1 MTDKIK
7 KTEEEWRKVLSADEF
22 AICRQHGTER
32 AFSGTLYDTKAKGT
46 YTCKCCGEP
55 LFLSSTKYDS
65 GSGWPSFYQPIDT
78 AKIEETRDTGYG
90 MTRVEVHCAK
100 CESHLGHVFEDG
112 PDPTGLRYCVNSL
125 SLNLI
130 ET

>member
-7 KTEEEWRKVLSADEF
+7 KTEEEWREVLSAEEF
-22 AICRQHGTER
+22 VICRQHGTER
-32 AFSGTLYDTKAKGT
+32 AFSGALYDTKSEGT
-46 YTCKCCGEP
+46 YTCKCCGEA
-55 LFLSSTKYDS
+55 LFSSTTKYDS

-78 AKIEETRDTGYG
+78 AKIGETRDTGYG

-130 ET
+130 EA